1 MIREIYIWKNNGY
14 LLSSNIEGLIY
25 GILNATSDYMQDNL
39 RYGYDQY
46 IVVKSKLE
54 KDDLRKALEELML
67 LKEII

>member
-14 LLSSNIEGLIY
+14 LLNSNIEGLIY
-25 GILNATSDYMQDNL
+25 GILNTTSDYMQDNL